1 MSVPNLRDKITARN
15 HAESLRQDPFFETGC
30 QAALTRVHA
39 SPRQG
44 ICIVLCSIKHEA
56 LTLTPSFIL
65 IAIDFASVEGCR
77 RVERELCAI
86 CSAEAAAITDPLR
99 VALPIIASE

>member
-1 MSVPNLRDKITARN
+1 MYVSRSTSQPFASYRLIIPKFCA
-15 HAESLRQDPFFETGC
+15 DPFFETGC

-44 ICIVLCSIKHEA
+44 ICIVLCSIKQEA

-65 IAIDFASVEGCR
+65 ISIDFASVEGCR

-86 CSAEAAAITDPLR
+86 CSAEAAAITDPESLNR
-99 VALPIIASE
+99 ETA